1 MKTRGRVKPK
11 HKKRLFPN
19 SHTSQSST
27 TNEREELKRCT
38 RKRRILFCGILLL
51 VLIAAGIAITAFFK
65 IRAEENPGLPFGGTP
80 ERNMPPSFSGN
91 MTMASGVTNVGVT
104 EETFGVENITTGLQ
118 IEEVYINSGD
128 MVKEGTRILKLS
140 ETSVAEARDDLE
152 EALTEADLAY
162 RSGLIQY
169 EQSKITAKYDLDCK
183 ILDGKQAKEIYD
195 ETLSGLQDS
204 VDLAKEQLL
213 QAQEKI
219 AEYQSY
225 VSDDSYRSYFRVDE
239 YQAVYDET
247 LDALKSKM
255 DEWGISWSQVTGQGE
270 GMHMEGATSGNG
282 ALANGD
288 SITQEPI
295 GTVSGGDS
303 GSATQEPA
311 DIVSSKDAVQNAAPS
326 PDQIQVLSSLYGI
339 LEKQLKKLEQA
350 RSDYENAL
358 ANAAFELQTLEL
370 QLPQLEQALTEAEKE
385 YQSQILQAKVTY
397 EKTLANAD
405 NAQSDYEAAIQQ
417 AETTYETL
425 RNTQKDAQENLAL
438 FESSVGDGYF
448 YASGDGTILRT
459 MVRAGG
465 NLTTES
471 TVFMYSNPRE
481 MTVTVSVG
489 QENIADIGLED
500 SVYIQTGKYGGFE
513 GIVEKVDPISDSDSR
528 TNVTYSV
535 VVRFK
540 SDAASV
546 PANESVTVVFGMDE
560 EAIQNAISMW
570 NKSMPEGAS
579 EGSPIL
585 EDSGPAKPEDPN
597 IEVNAR

>member
-1 MKTRGRVKPK
+1 MKTRGKVKPK
-11 HKKRLFPN
+11 HKKRLFPY

-65 IRAEENPGLPFGGTP
+65 IREEENPGLPFGGTP
-80 ERNMPPSFSGN
+80 EGNMPPSFSGN

-104 EETFGVENITTGLQ
+104 EETFGVENITAGLQ

-128 MVKEGTRILKLS
+128 MVTEGTRILKLS

-152 EALTEADLAY
+152 QALTEADLAY

-255 DEWGISWSQVTGQGE
+255 DEWGISWSQVTRQGE
-270 GMHMEGATSGNG
+270 GMHMEGASSGNG

-311 DIVSSKDAVQNAAPS
+311 DIVSSKDAVQNATPS

-350 RSDYENAL
+350 RNDYENAL

-370 QLPQLEQALTEAEKE
+370 QLPRLEQALTEAEKE
-385 YQSQILQAKVTY
+385 YQSQVLQAKVTY
-397 EKTLANAD
+397 EKTLVNAD

-417 AETTYETL
+417 AEATYETL
-425 RNTQKDAQENLAL
+425 WNTQKEAQENLAL

-471 TVFMYSNPRE
+471 TVFMYSNPKE

-500 SVYIQTGKYGGFE
+500 SVYIQTDKYGGFE

-528 TNVTYSV
+528 TNITYSV

-540 SDAASV
+540 SDAASI

-560 EAIQNAISMW
+560 EAIQNAISMR
-570 NKSMPEGAS
+570 NKSMPEGSS

-585 EDSGPAKPEDPN
+585 EDGGPDKPEDPN
-597 IEVNAR
+597 IEVNVR

>member
-1 MKTRGRVKPK
+1 MKTRGKVKPK
-11 HKKRLFPN
+11 HKKRLFPY
-19 SHTSQSST
+19 SHISQSST

-38 RKRRILFCGILLL
+38 RKRTILFCGILLL

-65 IRAEENPGLPFGGTP
+65 IREEENPGLPFGGTP
-80 ERNMPPSFSGN
+80 EGNMPPSFSGN

-104 EETFGVENITTGLQ
+104 EETFGVENITAGLQ

-128 MVKEGTRILKLS
+128 MVTEGTRILKLS

-152 EALTEADLAY
+152 QALTEVDLAY

-225 VSDDSYRSYFRVDE
+225 VSDDSYRSYFKVDE

-255 DEWGISWSQVTGQGE
+255 DEWGISWSQVTGQGYD
-270 GMHMEGATSGNG
+270 MHMEGATSGSG
-282 ALANGD
+282 TPENGD

-303 GSATQEPA
+303 GSATQESA
-311 DIVSSKDAVQNAAPS
+311 DIVSSIDIVQNAVPS
-326 PDQIQVLSSLYGI
+326 RDQIQVLSSLYGI

-370 QLPQLEQALTEAEKE
+370 QLPKLEQALTEAEKE

-585 EDSGPAKPEDPN
+585 EDSGPDKPEDPN